1 MFEGLRYSL
10 KHNRKSVF
18 RRVAGGFIFALI
30 ILVMGLWG
38 LQKNGQMGMSQGTA
52 ATVNG
57 SAIPMARL
65 QEAIERLRRD
75 PRMQQYEAMGG
86 DFGQKMMQ
94 SQALSQVVEMELVRQ
109 RADKEHLL
117 TTDAEVRDT
126 VMQIPAFQEAGQFK
140 REIYNNYLA
149 STGKTGAEFERE
161 IRNEQALRRTVEL
174 FRSALAPTQLEI
186 DLEKGLKEKRA
197 NVEYLK
203 ISNDGL
209 VNALTVRDQVK
220 GFLAKPEN
228 ERKVKDYFDAHKKDY
243 SQQEQVK
250 ARHILIKSVDG
261 DKDSENRAFT
271 KAQDIEKQLKS
282 GSDFGTLAKKY
293 SDDPGSKE
301 KGGDLGFFGRGSMV
315 EAFDA
320 AAFNAKVGT
329 ISEPVKTQFGYHIIQ
344 VEQKKPATIQTYEE
358 VKSDIAQTIIARDD
372 SHNQVANLEK
382 ALKSPDASS
391 AIAKMVNEHHLKWEE
406 SGTFNLQAEEIPKV
420 GSSDDAVRT
429 AFTLSP
435 AKPFADH
442 LIRQGPNAF
451 VIRYKA
457 ATADKE
463 KKAAGPNPEDNPE
476 LVSAFA
482 ANRRSEEALR
492 GWVET
497 LRKSSKIVTSDAV
510 AAGQL
515 NGGGGS
521 PFNDE

>member
-57 SAIPMARL
+57 RAIPMARL

-75 PRMQQYEAMGG
+75 PRMQQYEALGG

-94 SQALSQVVEMELVRQ
+94 SQALSQVVEMELVKQ
-109 RADKEHLL
+109 KADKEHIL

-149 STGKTGAEFERE
+149 STGKTGAEFESE

-174 FRSALAPTQLEI
+174 FRSALGPTQLEI
-186 DLEKGLKEKRA
+186 ELEKGLKDKRA

-203 ISNDGL
+203 IPNDGL
-209 VNALTVRDQVK
+209 VNTLTVREQVK

-228 ERKVKDYFDAHKKDY
+228 EHKVKDYFDAHKKEY

-250 ARHILIKSVDG
+250 ARHILIKTVDG
-261 DKDSENRAFT
+261 DKDSENRAFA
-271 KAQDIEKQLKS
+271 KAQDIEKQLKA
-282 GSDFGTLAKKY
+282 GADFGALAKKY

-301 KGGDLGFFGRGSMV
+301 KSGDLGFFARGSMV
-315 EAFDA
+315 EAFEKT
-320 AAFNAKVGT
+320 AFSAKPGT

-344 VEQKKPATIQTYEE
+344 VEQKKPAATQSYDE
-358 VKSDIAQTIIARDD
+358 VKNDIAQTILARDE
-372 SHNQVANLEK
+372 SHDQVTNLEK
-382 ALKSPDASS
+382 ALKTPESAS
-391 AIAKMVNEHHLKWEE
+391 AVAKIAAEHHLKWEE

-420 GSSDDAVRT
+420 GNGDDAVRT
-429 AFTLSP
+429 AFSLTP

-442 LIRQGPNAF
+442 LIRQGPNVF

-457 ATADKE
+457 PTADKE
-463 KKAAGPNPEDNPE
+463 KKPAGPNPDDNPE
-476 LVSAFA
+476 LVAAFA
-482 ANRRSEEALR
+482 ANRRSEDALR

-510 AAGQL
+510 TAGQL
-515 NGGGGS
+515 SGGGGS
-521 PFNDE
+521 PFDDQ